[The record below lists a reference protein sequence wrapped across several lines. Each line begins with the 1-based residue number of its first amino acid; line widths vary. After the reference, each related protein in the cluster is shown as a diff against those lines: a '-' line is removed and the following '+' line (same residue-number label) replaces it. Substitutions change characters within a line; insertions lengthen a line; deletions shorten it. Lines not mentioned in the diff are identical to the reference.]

1 MPPSMEERPAF
12 ARSAP
17 SLFTSTSTTTS
28 SNYDAGSQPFTSR
41 DRPASLR
48 GERPSASP
56 TLSAGSHASRIIRM
70 LVGERRR
77 AAEHEHPSAEA
88 AEPCARGSSR
98 VSGDATESSAELGR
112 RTRPKS
118 SKPLKNPSTRKSR
131 RSTIPRPR
139 LNLFSASKKPSPT
152 TSHAQPAPA
161 PTQSLVRPRVP
172 GVFVP
177 SLPEELWLLIFKYAA
192 YPPFVALPPTSSNAV
207 SARQHPTY
215 TRAYPYPT
223 TYDPH
228 SEAVSFLQHPM
239 AHAHLPER
247 LAAYRAQMRAKA
259 ALRCVCRVWSAVAE
273 EVLYEFVWVA
283 SAKQGRELAGKL
295 GGDVEGVWIGASV
308 SVGGKAKE
316 KEKETRKGKE
326 GNGGFGRKGKKV
338 VDAASIVSRKS
349 SSYALAPPSV
359 GRWVKRLHIET
370 PALDLCS
377 PHDLLLILQNC
388 PNVVQFADYRSV
400 RRPMHP
406 LMLSLS
412 DVAPFSVAADGEEAS
427 AVVAAQRRQQQAL
440 LTPDALLSNL
450 LERPL
455 RRLTWTNYDYDAS
468 DFEAGVRFYEDIVA
482 PRLEAMGGKLEYL
495 ELVLSGTATHGMGQ
509 RAANVWGVGGAC
521 EVGRRVGTVLP
532 TLSRNPAQAMYGAAN
547 MLTELE
553 AAYTSTSTTVHAP
566 ALASLPTTPGSGEP
580 ILSVEGFAFALR
592 LPALKTLKA
601 TLDNATF
608 LVLSTWDMPQLTH
621 LSIVAA
627 DFGYAAPG
635 FRRFFEVHGA
645 KLTQLELG
653 HSSGAIEE
661 AWVTEPPPSP
671 THAAM
676 QDAQDITLEAWCPA
690 LTEFIC
696 SADAEWNWQRPDW
709 IAPHVLLPAHAGV
722 QFIGVRDMEKRL
734 LSDLDEALRRRRGDG
749 LHPRAGALDDPEG
762 WENWGDDD
770 EDDYEDEDE
779 DGGAHREDDPYFALL
794 QQFGSLL
801 RSEAF
806 PALRYVRDMSWESDI
821 MRRTCRM
828 RPLPPSAAAAA
839 SASPPPEPQPLEA
852 ARHTPYA
859 PFMHQHW
866 WSTAAWAQAA
876 AGGGKAARESQARKA
891 AREAEEALARAYG
904 RRMNVFWRRVARM
917 CRRRGVWLEDCFG
930 VNVTKANLKQAAAQ

>member
-1 MPPSMEERPAF
+1 MEEHPTF

-28 SNYDAGSQPFTSR
+28 SNYDAGRQPFASR

-48 GERPSASP
+48 DERPSVSP
-56 TLSAGSHASRIIRM
+56 TLSAASHASRIIRM

-77 AAEHEHPSAEA
+77 AAEHEHPSAE
-88 AEPCARGSSR
+88 PRARGSSR
-98 VSGDATESSAELGR
+98 VSGDATASSAELGR

-118 SKPLKNPSTRKSR
+118 SKPSKTPSTRKSR

-139 LNLFSASKKPSPT
+139 LNLFSASQKPSPP

-172 GVFVP
+172 GMFVP

-192 YPPFVALPPTSSNAV
+192 YPPSSPSLPPHRTRSP
-207 SARQHPTY
+207 RGTRR
-215 TRAYPYPT
+215 TRAPT
-223 TYDPH
+223 PIRRPPDG
-228 SEAVSFLQHPM
+228 A
-239 AHAHLPER
+239 
-247 LAAYRAQMRAKA
+247 RAPPGKA
-259 ALRCVCRVWSAVAE
+259 RGVQGADAREGGVE

-295 GGDVEGVWIGASV
+295 GGDVESVWVGASV

-338 VDAASIVSRKS
+338 ADAASIVSRKS

-509 RAANVWGVGGAC
+509 RAANAWGVGGAC
-521 EVGRRVGTVLP
+521 EVGRRGGAMPP

-566 ALASLPTTPGSGEP
+566 SLASLPTTLGSEEP
-580 ILSVEGFAFALR
+580 ILSVDGFTFALR

-671 THAAM
+671 TFAM
-676 QDAQDITLEAWCPA
+676 QDADAQDITLEAWCPA

-770 EDDYEDEDE
+770 EDDYEDEDNE
-779 DGGAHREDDPYFALL
+779 DGSGVHREDDPYFALL

-876 AGGGKAARESQARKA
+876 AGGGKAARESQVRKA